1 MTHSKRIDTNKLFRA
16 LLMFSITIF
25 LLLQAATKVSSY
37 VPEESRE
44 YKTVVISS
52 GDTLWSIAS
61 EYADGD
67 VRDKIKDIK
76 KFNGLKSD
84 VLEIGSRVKV
94 PLYD

>member
-16 LLMFSITIF
+16 LLIFSIAMF
-25 LLLQAATKVSSY
+25 LLLQAATNVSSY

-44 YKTVVISS
+44 YKTVVVSS

-67 VRDKIKDIK
+67 IRDKIKDIK
-76 KFNGLKSD
+76 KFNNLKSD
-84 VLEIGSRVKV
+84 VLELGSHVKV